1 MAAQVALASK
11 VSSGAKPTVVS
22 TSQIQLRGE
31 GTIMSIGETVS
42 DTTVSD
48 GQEESM

>member
-11 VSSGAKPTVVS
+11 TSLGSKPMEVS
-22 TSQIQLRGE
+22 TSQIQLGEE

-42 DTTVSD
+42 DTTVS
-48 GQEESM
+48 ES